1 MELNK
6 CSRKVVQKKVGK
18 SLRKLWIKNVSQT
31 ISDDLRLVAALLL
44 SANNF
49 VRYDILYHFYFSEI
63 QLKKQYNDNSQ
74 NEREY
79 NHFIYS
85 CHNEDLEF
93 QYFVFTLQTFL
104 TLFISLT

>member
-1 MELNK
+1 MDQLKWETLSDNRLNKFAGITLKMELNK

-49 VRYDILYHFYFSEI
+49 VRYDIRYHFYFSE
-63 QLKKQYNDNSQ
+63 N
-74 NEREY
+74 
-79 NHFIYS
+79 
-85 CHNEDLEF
+85 
-93 QYFVFTLQTFL
+93 
-104 TLFISLT
+104 